1 MANIEILLFFLMCA
15 VILLFCLGGYFYAG
29 YRRYRKELVKRFQ
42 QVREE
47 ARQEEEVPGPFKA
60 MRNRCNALIESL
72 GHLAKPKKEGEISHL
87 KKKFLMAGYRE
98 ENMLIIFSG
107 FKVLLAFLLLIGFLI
122 IRFYFLKTMPSTQT
136 MFYSVLFALFG
147 FYLPNLWLMIQIS
160 TRKEKIQL
168 GLPDALDLM
177 VICVESGMGLDA
189 AINRVGEE
197 MRMANKELSEEFKI
211 LNLELRAGKQRRDA
225 LKSLAL
231 RTGLEDVNNL
241 VTLLIQTEQFG
252 TSIGQALRVHS
263 DAMRT
268 RRQQRAEEIAQKMPV
283 KLIFPLVLFIF
294 PAILVV
300 VVGPAIITISK
311 TLLKEMA
318 GGG

>member
-1 MANIEILLFFLMCA
+1 MTGTEILLFFLIGA

-29 YRRYRKELVKRFQ
+29 YQRNRKDLINRLK

-47 ARQEEEVPGPFKA
+47 AQQEEAPGLLKA
-60 MRNRCNALIESL
+60 IKKQWTGFIESL
-72 GHLAKPKKEGEISHL
+72 GHVVKPKKEGEISYL
-87 KKKFLMAGYRE
+87 KKKFLMAGYRQE
-98 ENMLIIFSG
+98 DMMIIFSG
-107 FKVLLAFLLLIGFLI
+107 FKAFLALLLTIGFLV
-122 IRFYFLKTMPSTQT
+122 IRFNFLKTMPSTQT
-136 MFYSVLFALFG
+136 MFFSVLFALIG
-147 FYLPNLWLMIQIS
+147 FYLPNLWLRIRIS
-160 TRKEKIQL
+160 MRKKMIQL

-197 MRMANKELSEEFKI
+197 MKMANTILSEEFKI

-225 LKSLAL
+225 LRNLAL
-231 RTGLEDVNNL
+231 RTGLEDVNSL

-268 RRQQRAEEIAQKMPV
+268 KRHQRAEEIAQKMPV
-283 KLIFPLVLFIF
+283 KLIFPLVMFIF
-294 PAILVV
+294 PTLLVIV
-300 VVGPAIITISK
+300 LGPAAISIIKALT
-311 TLLKEMA
+311 TLVRR
-318 GGG
+318 